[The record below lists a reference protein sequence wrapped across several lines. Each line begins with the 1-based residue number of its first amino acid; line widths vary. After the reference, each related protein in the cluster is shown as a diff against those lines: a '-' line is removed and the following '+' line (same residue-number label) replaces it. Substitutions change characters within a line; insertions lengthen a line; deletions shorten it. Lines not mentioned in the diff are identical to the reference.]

1 MYEILPFIY
10 IFIGSSTFLMPDALA
25 RSSGLLL
32 IITAVFIIH
41 LRLSHRRQ
49 RAESA
54 EQILAY
60 EIKKRK
66 QIRKTDIVS
75 CLEARVTT

>member
-10 IFIGSSTFLMPDALA
+10 IFIGSSTFLMPNTLG
-25 RSSGLLL
+25 RLSGLLL
-32 IITAVFIIH
+32 IATAFFIIH

-60 EIKKRK
+60 EIQKRK
-66 QIRKTDIVS
+66 QIRKTDIVGNME
-75 CLEARVTT
+75 LAR